1 MHSSA
6 LAVGAPRRVELAR
19 VTELASVALVVVA
32 GVLVRCWQI
41 HWNFDMDEVFSI
53 RLATAPFSE
62 MIAGAMRD
70 TPHPPLHIML
80 LYFWSNLFGG
90 SEVAARAL
98 SVACSLVFLLVS
110 WQLMRRWLAHWPA
123 LGGLALLAFSP
134 LLVLY
139 GQQARPYALI
149 AMLAS
154 INLLAFLRFLDAPE
168 PRRGGL
174 TWAITSA
181 LLLYAQYMGVLFIG
195 VCALYGL
202 IVSPRKR
209 LPILGFGAL
218 ACAAI
223 AAWALPAMWGAL
235 TGMKDP
241 VPQVNWI
248 EPPTLQLFVSFFV
261 SIFGESALLRGRW
274 LVLGLAALAVVYL
287 VSVLRARRVNPEHLL
302 LIALGIAIPTGVF
315 LLSALGTNQSS

>member
-1 MHSSA
+1 M
-6 LAVGAPRRVELAR
+6 
-19 VTELASVALVVVA
+19 
-32 GVLVRCWQI
+32 
-41 HWNFDMDEVFSI
+41 
-53 RLATAPFSE
+53 
-62 MIAGAMRD
+62 
-70 TPHPPLHIML
+70 
-80 LYFWSNLFGG
+80 
-90 SEVAARAL
+90 
-98 SVACSLVFLLVS
+98 
-110 WQLMRRWLAHWPA
+110 
-123 LGGLALLAFSP
+123 
-134 LLVLY
+134 LY

-223 AAWALPAMWGAL
+223 AAWALPAMWSSL
-235 TGMKDP
+235 SSMKDP

-248 EPPTLQLFVSFFV
+248 EAPTLQLFVSFFV

-287 VSVLRARRVNPEHLL
+287 VSVLRTRRVNPEHLL

-315 LLSALGTNQSS
+315 LLSALGDKPVFVETAVVGVGDRLRHRRRPEQRHAAACLVPRRAGCAGGLVGREPARRLSAAKQGAMVPGVGLRRGQIRCTSRVDRRMVGGIPV